1 MNLRFGLLWS
11 FRNPEFNRVPWQ
23 DLYRSHLDLIVDSE
37 AMGYDNTW
45 LTEHHFV
52 DDGYSPS
59 LLPIAAGIATRTS
72 RIRIGTFLVLL
83 PLHNPVRIAEDTATV
98 DLLSNGRFDL
108 GVGLG
113 YRRKEFAD
121 QGISHTERGARL
133 REGAEIVQR
142 LLSGE
147 ELTYDGK
154 FSQLK
159 EIRIV
164 PPALQQPHPPMW
176 LGAIADK
183 AIERAAKMGFH
194 FQVVGPPTQV
204 EHYDACLEAAGR
216 NPQEYNT
223 AQLRWIHVAQ
233 SREQA
238 WETAAQAL
246 HHTAS
251 CYAQWFGE
259 AHDTPGANIVSEHVP
274 SVDEMIAKQEFD
286 MFGELAIIGTPE
298 DAKEMIAD
306 YIGRGRVTHLV
317 CGMALAGLAPH
328 HIRSSMEIF
337 AKDVIPA
344 FRK

>member
-11 FRNPEFNRVPWQ
+11 FRNPSFNRVPWQ

-37 AMGYDNTW
+37 AMGYDNAW

-133 REGAEIVQR
+133 REGIEIIQR
-142 LLSGE
+142 LLSDE
-147 ELTYDGK
+147 EVTIDGK
-154 FSQLK
+154 FTHLN

-164 PPALQQPHPPMW
+164 PPALQKPHPPIW
-176 LGAIADK
+176 LGAIANK
-183 AIERAAKMGFH
+183 AIERAAKMGLH
-194 FQVVGPPTQV
+194 FQVVGPPSQV
-204 EHYDACLEAAGR
+204 EYYDGCLEAAGR

-223 AQLRWIHVAQ
+223 AQLRWIHVAK

-238 WETAAQAL
+238 WETAAKSL
-246 HHTAS
+246 HYTAS
-251 CYAQWFGE
+251 CYAKWFAE
-259 AHDTPGANIVSEHVP
+259 ANDKPGDAEVPARLP
-274 SVDEMIAKQEFD
+274 SVDEIIAKQELD
-286 MFGELAIIGTPE
+286 MFGELAIVGTPE
-298 DAKEMIAD
+298 DAKEMLAD
-306 YIGRGRVTHLV
+306 YLSRGRVTHLV
-317 CGMALAGLAPH
+317 CGMAFAGLSPH
-328 HIRSSMEIF
+328 HVRSSMEIF

>member
-11 FRNPEFNRVPWQ
+11 FRNPQFNRVPWQ
-23 DLYRSHLDLIVDSE
+23 DLYRNHMDLIVDSE
-37 AMGYDNTW
+37 AMGYDHAW

-59 LLPIAAGIATRTS
+59 LLPLAAGIATRTS

-83 PLHNPVRIAEDTATV
+83 PLHNPVTVAEDTATV

-121 QGISHTERGARL
+121 QGIPHTERGPRL
-133 REGAEIVQR
+133 REGIDIIQR
-142 LLSGE
+142 LLSDE
-147 ELTYDGK
+147 EVTIDGK
-154 FSQLK
+154 FNKLNKIQ
-159 EIRIV
+159 IV
-164 PPALQQPHPPMW
+164 PPALQKPHPPIW
-176 LGAIADK
+176 LGAVAEK

-194 FQVVGPPTQV
+194 FQVTGPTEGV

-216 NPQEYNT
+216 NPQHFNT

-238 WETAAQAL
+238 WEACAKSL
-246 HHTAS
+246 HYTAS
-251 CYAQWFGE
+251 CYARWFHE
-259 AHDTPGANIVSEHVP
+259 ASDGTVHDEGMANLP

-286 MFGELAIIGTPE
+286 MFGEPAIVGTPE
-298 DAKEMIAD
+298 DAKGMIAD
-306 YIGRGRVTHLV
+306 YISRGRCTDLV
-317 CGMALAGLAPH
+317 CGMAFAGLPAH
-328 HIRSSMEIF
+328 QVRSSMDIF

>member
-1 MNLRFGLLWS
+1 MNLRFGLLWP
-11 FRNPEFNRVPWQ
+11 FRNPDFARVPWQ
-23 DLYRSHLDLIVDSE
+23 DLYRAHLDLIIDSE
-37 AMGYDNTW
+37 AMGYDHAW

-83 PLHNPVRIAEDTATV
+83 PLHNPVRVAEDTATV
-98 DLLSNGRFDL
+98 DLMSNGRFDL

-113 YRRKEFAD
+113 YRRKEFSD

-133 REGAEIVQR
+133 REGIEIIQR
-142 LLSGE
+142 LLSDE
-147 ELTYDGK
+147 SVSYDGK

-159 EIRIV
+159 DIRIV
-164 PPALQQPHPPMW
+164 PPALQKPHPPIW
-176 LGAIADK
+176 LGAIAEK

-194 FQVVGPPTQV
+194 FQVVGPPSLV
-204 EHYDACLEAAGR
+204 EHYDACLDAAGR
-216 NPQEYNT
+216 DPQEYNT

-233 SREQA
+233 SRAQA
-238 WETAAQAL
+238 WETAARSL

-251 CYAQWFGE
+251 CYAQWFAE
-259 AHDTPGANIVSEHVP
+259 ANDKPGDDQAIVGIP

-286 MFGELAIIGTPE
+286 MFGEPAIIGTPE
-298 DAKEMIAD
+298 DAKEMIAE
-306 YIGRGRVTHLV
+306 YLKRGRVTHLV
-317 CGMALAGLAPH
+317 CGMAFAGLAPH
-328 HIRSSMEIF
+328 HIRSSMELF

-344 FRK
+344 FQR

>member
-1 MNLRFGLLWS
+1 MNLRFGCLWS

-23 DLYRSHLDLIVDSE
+23 DLYRSHLDLISDSE
-37 AMGYDNTW
+37 ALGYDNAW

-59 LLPIAAGIATRTS
+59 LMTIAGAIAARTT

-98 DLLSNGRFDL
+98 DLISNGRFDL

-113 YRRKEFAD
+113 YRRQEFAD
-121 QGISHTERGARL
+121 QGIPHQERGARL
-133 REGAEIVQR
+133 REGIEIVQR
-142 LLSGE
+142 LLSDE
-147 ELTYDGK
+147 EVTIDGK
-154 FSQLK
+154 FSQLNK
-159 EIRIV
+159 IRIV
-164 PPALQQPHPPMW
+164 PPALQNPHPPIW
-176 LGAIADK
+176 LGAIAPK

-194 FQVVGPPTQV
+194 FQVVGPPSCV

-216 NPQEYNT
+216 NPQEYST
-223 AQLRWIHVAQ
+223 AQLRWIHVAP

-238 WETAAQAL
+238 WENSARAL

-251 CYAQWFGE
+251 CYAKWFAE
-259 AHDTPGANIVSEHVP
+259 ANDKPGDDQGLASIP

-286 MFGELAIIGTPE
+286 MFGEPAIVGTPE

-306 YIGRGRVTHLV
+306 YVSRGRMTHMV
-317 CGMALAGLAPH
+317 CGMAFAGLDPH

-344 FRK
+344 FRN

>member
-1 MNLRFGLLWS
+1 MTLRFGLLWP
-11 FRNPEFNRVPWQ
+11 FRNPAFNRVPWP
-23 DLYRSHLDLIVDSE
+23 DLYRAHLDLIVDSE
-37 AMGYDNTW
+37 AMGYDNAW

-98 DLLSNGRFDL
+98 DLMSQGRFDL

-113 YRRKEFAD
+113 YRRKEFSD

-133 REGAEIVQR
+133 QEGIALIQR
-142 LLSGE
+142 LLSDE
-147 ELTYDGK
+147 EVTFDGQ

-159 EIRIV
+159 QIRIV
-164 PPALQQPHPPMW
+164 PPALQRPHPPIW
-176 LGAIADK
+176 LGAIAPK

-194 FQVVGPPTQV
+194 FQVVGPPDLV
-204 EHYDACLEAAGR
+204 SHYDSCLEAAGR

-223 AQLRWIHVAQ
+223 AQLRWVHVAQ
-233 SREQA
+233 SRAQA
-238 WETAAQAL
+238 WETAAQSL
-246 HHTAS
+246 HYTAS
-251 CYAQWFGE
+251 RYAEWFAE
-259 AHDTPGANIVSEHVP
+259 ANDKPGDDQATAAIP
-274 SVDEMIAKQEFD
+274 SVDDIIAKQAFD
-286 MFGELAIIGTPE
+286 VFGEPAIVGTPE
-298 DAKEMIAD
+298 DAAGILSE
-306 YIGRGRVTHLV
+306 YVGRGRVTHLV
-317 CGMALAGLAPH
+317 CGMALSGLDPH
-328 HIRSSMEIF
+328 HIRSSMELF